1 MTRFRNIALAI
12 CCLALVATGESQA
25 QSKKKKKKGKEKSET
40 EQVAIPVPQP
50 EPSEQEKLL
59 SEALFLEGMKYFMLE
74 DYKQA
79 LSQFQKAY
87 AVTPTNAAL
96 NYKLAET
103 YMLMENPKAG
113 VSFAQAAIA
122 NDTKNPYYYLLLAQ
136 LHTEQ
141 KQYTEA
147 AQAYNDLMR
156 NVPDQEQYLFN
167 LAELYLAQ
175 SKYDDALKTYDRI
188 EKKYGPLEQLSMNR
202 QQIYLRQKNIGK
214 ALAEGEKLIA
224 ANPTEI
230 RYLLAQA
237 ELYNASQKPDI
248 AIETINR
255 ALRIEPNNPFA
266 HLMLSDLHR
275 QKGNLQESENQVK
288 IAFASTD
295 LDIDTKVRILV
306 DFIRQLPNPA
316 IEGIALELADLTIAS
331 HPEEAKAYAVAGDLQ
346 TITGKKEAARGNYI
360 KAVKLDDS
368 HFKIWQQIVLLDA
381 ELGESGD
388 LVKHSEQA
396 LELFPNQAVFW
407 FYNGTGH
414 LIEKNFD
421 RAAKSLEHGKRLSAS
436 EPELV
441 AQFNAQL
448 GDAYNSIKEYKKSDE
463 AYEAVLSQ
471 DPDNEHVL
479 NNYSYFL
486 SLRGEQLPK
495 AKAMAGRLV
504 EQHPANPTYLDTYAW
519 VLYKMEDYEGALKYL
534 EQAIAVSEDA
544 TIVEHYGDVL
554 FKLGKRDE
562 AVRQW
567 EKAKLKGEASAFLDR
582 KIKEKKLYE

>member
-1 MTRFRNIALAI
+1 MTRFRNIVLAT

-25 QSKKKKKKGKEKSET
+25 QSKKKKAKAKSEAA
-40 EQVAIPVPQP
+40 QVAAPTPQP
-50 EPSEQEKLL
+50 EPTEQEKQL
-59 SEALFLEGMKYFMLE
+59 SEALFLDGMKYFMLE

-87 AVTPTNAAL
+87 TVTPNNAAL
-96 NYKLAET
+96 NFKLAET
-103 YMLMENPKAG
+103 HLLLENPQAG
-113 VSFAQAAIA
+113 LSFAKAAIA
-122 NDTKNPYYYLLLAQ
+122 QDPKNAYYYLILAQ

-147 AQAYNDLMR
+147 AQVYNDLMR
-156 NVPDQEQYLFN
+156 NVPDTEQYLFN
-167 LAELYLAQ
+167 LADLYLSQ

-188 EKKYGPLEQLSMNR
+188 EKKYGVLEQLSMNR

-214 ALAEGEKLIA
+214 AIAEGEKLIA
-224 ANPTEI
+224 TNPTEI

-237 ELYNASQKPDI
+237 ELYNASKKPDT

-266 HLMLSDLHR
+266 RLMLSDLHR
-275 QKGNLQESENQVK
+275 QKGELTESEEQVK

-306 DFIRQLPNPA
+306 DFIRQMPNPA
-316 IEGIALELADLTIAS
+316 IEDIALELADLTIAS

-346 TITGKKEAARGNYI
+346 TITGKKETARGNYL

-381 ELGESGD
+381 ELGESAD
-388 LVKHSEQA
+388 LVKHSEEA

-421 RAAKSLEHGKRLSAS
+421 RAVKSLEHGKRLSAS
-436 EPELV
+436 EPELI

-448 GDAYNSIKEYKKSDE
+448 GDGYNSLKEYKKSDE
-463 AYEAVLSQ
+463 AYEEVLTH

-495 AKAMAGRLV
+495 AKAMAKRLV
-504 EQHPANPTYLDTYAW
+504 DRHPDNPTYLDTYAW
-519 VLYKMEDYEGALKYL
+519 VLYKMEDYNGALTYL
-534 EQAIAVSEDA
+534 ERAIAFSEEA

-567 EKAKLKGEASAFLDR
+567 QKAKLKGEASAFIDR
-582 KIKEKKLYE
+582 KIKEQKLYE

>member
-1 MTRFRNIALAI
+1 MTLFRNIVLAT

-40 EQVAIPVPQP
+40 EQVAIPVPHP

-59 SEALFLEGMKYFMLE
+59 SEALFLEGMKFFMLE

-79 LSQFQKAY
+79 LGQFQKAY
-87 AVTPTNAAL
+87 AVTPNNAAL

-103 YMLMENPKAG
+103 YMLMENPQAG

-136 LHTEQ
+136 LHAEQ

-147 AQAYNDLMR
+147 AQAYNDLLR

-188 EKKYGPLEQLSMNR
+188 EKRYGALEQLSMNR

-237 ELYNASQKPDI
+237 ELYNAGKKPDI
-248 AIETINR
+248 AIETLNR

-275 QKGNLQESENQVK
+275 QKGNLQESEKQVK

-316 IEGIALELADLTIAS
+316 IEGIALELADLTITA

-346 TITGKKEAARGNYI
+346 TIIGKKETARGNYV

-441 AQFNAQL
+441 TQFNAQL

-463 AYEAVLSQ
+463 AYEAVLSH
-471 DPDNEHVL
+471 DPNNEHVL

-554 FKLGKRDE
+554 FKLGKKDE

-567 EKAKLKGEASAFLDR
+567 EKAKLKGDASAFLDR

>member
-1 MTRFRNIALAI
+1 MTRFRNIVLAT

-25 QSKKKKKKGKEKSET
+25 QSKKKKAKAKSEAA
-40 EQVAIPVPQP
+40 QVALPAPQP
-50 EPSEQEKLL
+50 EPTEQEKQL
-59 SEALFLEGMKYFMLE
+59 SEALFLDGMKYFMLE

-79 LSQFQKAY
+79 LNQFQKAY
-87 AVTPTNAAL
+87 TVTPNNAAL
-96 NYKLAET
+96 NFKLAET
-103 YMLMENPKAG
+103 HLMLENPQAG
-113 VSFAQAAIA
+113 LSFAKAAIA
-122 NDTKNPYYYLLLAQ
+122 QDSKNAYYYLVLAQ
-136 LHTEQ
+136 LYTEQ

-147 AQAYNDLMR
+147 AQTYNDLMR
-156 NVPDQEQYLFN
+156 NVPDTEQYLFN
-167 LAELYLAQ
+167 LADLYLSQ

-188 EKKYGPLEQLSMNR
+188 EKKYGVLEQLSMNR

-214 ALAEGEKLIA
+214 AIAEGEKLIA
-224 ANPTEI
+224 TNPTEI

-237 ELYNASQKPDI
+237 ELYNASKKPDT

-255 ALRIEPNNPFA
+255 ALRLEPNNPFA
-266 HLMLSDLHR
+266 RLMLSDLHR
-275 QKGNLQESENQVK
+275 QKGDLAKSEEQVK

-346 TITGKKEAARGNYI
+346 TITGKKETARGNYL

-381 ELGESGD
+381 ELGESAA

-421 RAAKSLEHGKRLSAS
+421 RAVKSLEHGKRLSAS

-448 GDAYNSIKEYKKSDE
+448 GDGYNSLKEYKKSDE
-463 AYEAVLSQ
+463 AYEAVLTF

-479 NNYSYFL
+479 NNFSYFL

-495 AKAMAGRLV
+495 AKAMAKRLV
-504 EQHPANPTYLDTYAW
+504 DRHPDNPTYLDTYAW
-519 VLYKMEDYEGALKYL
+519 VLYKMEDYNGALTYL
-534 EQAIAVSEDA
+534 ERAIAFSEDA

-554 FKLGKRDE
+554 YKLGKRDE

-567 EKAKLKGEASAFLDR
+567 QKAKLKGEASAFIDR
-582 KIKEKKLYE
+582 KIKEQKLYE

>member
-1 MTRFRNIALAI
+1 MTRFRNIVLAT

-25 QSKKKKKKGKEKSET
+25 QSKKKKKGKEKNEVA
-40 EQVAIPVPQP
+40 QVATPAAQP
-50 EPSEQEKLL
+50 EPSEQEKQL
-59 SEALFLEGMKYFMLE
+59 SEALFLEGMKYSMLE

-87 AVTPTNAAL
+87 AVTPGNAAL

-103 YMLMENPKAG
+103 YMLMGNPKAG
-113 VSFAQAAIA
+113 IPFAQSAIA
-122 NDTKNPYYYLLLAQ
+122 SDAKNAYYYLLLAQ
-136 LHTEQ
+136 MYTEQ

-147 AQAYNDLMR
+147 AQAYNDLLR

-167 LAELYLAQ
+167 LAELYLTQ
-175 SKYDDALKTYDRI
+175 SKYDDALKTYERI
-188 EKKYGPLEQLSMNR
+188 EKKYGMLEQLSMNR

-237 ELYNASQKPDI
+237 ELYNASKKTDV
-248 AIETINR
+248 AIETLNR
-255 ALRIEPNNPFA
+255 ALRIEANNPFA
-266 HLMLSDLHR
+266 RLMLSDLYR

-316 IEGIALELADLTIAS
+316 IEGIALDLADLTIGA

-346 TITGKKEAARGNYI
+346 TIIGKKETARNNYI

-381 ELGESGD
+381 ELGEAAS
-388 LVKHSEQA
+388 LVKHSDQA
-396 LELFPNQAVFW
+396 LSLFPNQAVFW

-448 GDAYNSIKEYKKSDE
+448 GDVYNSLKEYKKSDA
-463 AYEAVLSQ
+463 AYEAVLTH
-471 DPDNEHVL
+471 DPQNEHVL

-495 AKAMAGRLV
+495 AKAMAGKLV
-504 EQHPANPTYLDTYAW
+504 QQHPANPTYLDTYAW

-534 EQAIAVSEDA
+534 EQAIAYSEDA

-567 EKAKLKGEASAFLDR
+567 EKAKLKGEASAFLDK